1 MTRHDFQL
9 VRDPFG
15 RLILTLGQRSYNA
28 VVPVRSFPISARSKG
43 IALIGADGT
52 ELVWVEALEE
62 LPENIRQ
69 LIEEELANREFI
81 PEIRRITHVS
91 SFATPSQWEVQ
102 TDRGDTTLVLKAEE
116 DIRRLSATMLLI
128 MDINSVQFLI
138 RDIRLLDKASRR
150 MLDRFL

>member
-15 RLILTLGQRSYNA
+15 RLVLTVGGLSYNA

-43 IALIGADGT
+43 IALIGADGA
-52 ELVWVEALEE
+52 ELVWIEALED

-69 LIEEELANREFI
+69 LVEEELASREFI
-81 PEIRRITHVS
+81 PEIRRINHVS
-91 SFATPSQWEVQ
+91 SFATPSRWDVH
-102 TDRGDTTLVLKAEE
+102 TDRGDTVLVLKVEE

-128 MDINSVQFLI
+128 LDINAVQFLV